1 MLKRLYISNFALI
14 GEMDVSFPG
23 GLTVI
28 TGETGAGKSI
38 FLEALGL
45 VLGNRADLT
54 TLRNKT
60 KKCIVEAEFQD
71 SEEALKPFFTEHDLD
86 YESILILRREINA
99 DGKSRSFLN
108 DSAVTLNTLKDLS
121 EFLIDI
127 HSQHQTML
135 LNAADFQMELLDAFA
150 GSLRLY
156 SDYRQ
161 DYLAL
166 GKLKQHL
173 KTLTD
178 QEIQARKE
186 LDYYQFL
193 SQEFEELDLHPG
205 QLKEWEEESLAL
217 ENAESIKSSLLN
229 ASGIINGGEQNV
241 LGALVQAR
249 QSLSG
254 ISKYNKQYQDYF
266 DRIQSAYLE
275 LKELASECEQAE
287 SHVQFDQN
295 RLEAL
300 NAKMDKLNRLLNKHH
315 VKTEDELMVVSAGI
329 EDKLMGFQSLENQI
343 EKTNKEIRKQESQC
357 LQKARDISK
366 MRHTAK
372 SGIEA
377 QVKEVLTNLSMENAN
392 FRIELSTGEE
402 LISGGIDAVKFLFSA
417 NKGGVLSELSKVASG
432 GELSRVMLTLK
443 SLLATKKNLPAI
455 VFDEI
460 DTGVSGEVA
469 DKIGRILQQM
479 GKHLQVITITHLPQM
494 ASKGK
499 HHLFV
504 YKKDDEDKTVS
515 HIKQLN
521 EEERVLEI
529 AKMLSAGVPGTPAI
543 ENAKALLA
551 VS

>member
-54 TLRNKT
+54 TLRNKS

-86 YESILILRREINA
+86 YESTLILRREINA

-108 DSAVTLNTLKDLS
+108 DSSVTLNTLKDLS
-121 EFLIDI
+121 EYLIDI

-156 SDYRQ
+156 SDYCQ

-178 QEIQARKE
+178 QEIQAKKE

-193 SQEFEELDLHPG
+193 FQEFEELDLHPG

-254 ISKYNKQYQDYF
+254 ISKYHKQYQDYF

-275 LKELASECEQAE
+275 LKELAAECEQAE

-300 NAKMDKLNRLLNKHH
+300 HAKMDKLNRLLNKHH
-315 VKTEDELMVVSAGI
+315 VKTEDELMVVRGGI

-366 MRHTAK
+366 LRHAAK

-377 QVKEVLTNLSMENAN
+377 HVKDVLANLSMENAN
-392 FRIELSTGEE
+392 FKIELSTGEE
-402 LISGGIDAVKFLFSA
+402 LISGGIDTVKFLFSA

-432 GELSRVMLTLK
+432 GELSRLMLTLK

-515 HIKQLN
+515 HIKQLT

-529 AKMLSAGVPGTPAI
+529 AKMLSSGAPGKPAI
-543 ENAKALLA
+543 ENAKVLLKQN
-551 VS
+551 

>member
-86 YESILILRREINA
+86 YESTLILRREINA

-193 SQEFEELDLHPG
+193 FQEFEEMDLHPG

-229 ASGIINGGEQNV
+229 TSGIINGGEQNV

-254 ISKYNKQYQDYF
+254 ISKYHKQYQDYF

-315 VKTEDELMVVSAGI
+315 VKTEDELMVVRAGI

-366 MRHTAK
+366 MRHGAK

-377 QVKEVLTNLSMENAN
+377 QVKEVLANLSMENAN
-392 FRIELSTGEE
+392 FKIELSTGEE

-432 GELSRVMLTLK
+432 GELSRLMLTLK

-515 HIKQLN
+515 HIKQLS

-529 AKMLSAGVPGTPAI
+529 AKMLSSGAPGKPAI
-543 ENAKALLA
+543 ENAKVLLKQN
-551 VS
+551 